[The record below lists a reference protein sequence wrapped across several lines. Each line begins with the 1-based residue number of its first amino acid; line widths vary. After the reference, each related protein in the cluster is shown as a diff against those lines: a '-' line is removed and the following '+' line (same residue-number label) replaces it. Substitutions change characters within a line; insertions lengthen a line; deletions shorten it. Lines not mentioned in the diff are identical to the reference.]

1 MRCTFTSTK
10 DVIFMS
16 TRYSGQFASEE
27 KIFPGNGDA
36 TAKDVLLANLITG
49 WYDKDTVSVCNLIDL
64 KLLTSPEPWYYLP
77 LIGLADYYAAAYDD
91 PAAVTV
97 LRGKIQDAF
106 ANPINVILHDGD
118 DQEVVRKEPAQLS
131 RFTTGYDTSKDAYYQ
146 LLRRLTYR
154 GKSHTERPIVPSH
167 LIDDDDTYRS
177 IVTIREFAI
186 ICSTLCSNKIIVY
199 FFTKAPYYAKQ
210 SLVDLLNN
218 GFNGTKE
225 ILYDLYDQS

>member
-1 MRCTFTSTK
+1 
-10 DVIFMS
+10 MS
-16 TRYSGQFASEE
+16 TQYSGQFASEE

-49 WYDKDTVSVCNLIDL
+49 WRRNKDAVSVCNLIDL
-64 KLLTSPEPWYYLP
+64 GLLTSPEPWYYLP
-77 LIGLADYYAAAYDD
+77 LTALADYYAAAYHD

-97 LRGKIQDAF
+97 LRDKIQDAF

-131 RFTTGYDTSKDAYYQ
+131 RFTTSYDTSKDAYYQ

-154 GKSHTERPIVPSH
+154 GKGHTERPIVPSH

-199 FFTKAPYYAKQ
+199 FFDKAPYYAKQ
-210 SLVDLLNN
+210 SLAGLLSNE
-218 GFNGTKE
+218 FSGTKE